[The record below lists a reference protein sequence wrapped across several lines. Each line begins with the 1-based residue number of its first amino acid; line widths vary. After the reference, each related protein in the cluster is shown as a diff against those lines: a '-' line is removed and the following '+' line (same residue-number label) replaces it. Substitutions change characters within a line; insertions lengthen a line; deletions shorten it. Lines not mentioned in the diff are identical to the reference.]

1 MSAKWQCSS
10 CSRPPRYYSGPYICR
25 HCIQECQ
32 TIGFFCRTPKPSW
45 YQSLLRA
52 CVHAFSSL
60 RPLISAGIYHSESH
74 RSLDG
79 GNESLLSNICRIAAA
94 KEVNLLLHNL
104 LPVISPRALIKHQAS
119 TLADLLSK
127 AIWWSSNCLWT
138 TESLKRATAVG
149 HLFVLSGTIKK
160 CQIISLTFSPST
172 FNVDFGDPHNRNK
185 LWHLY

>member
-1 MSAKWQCSS
+1 MSAKWQYSS
-10 CSRPPRYYSGPYICR
+10 CSHPPRYYSGPYICR

-127 AIWWSSNCLWT
+127 AIWWSSMRPLNYWELEKSNCCWS
-138 TESLKRATAVG
+138 SLCPQW
-149 HLFVLSGTIKK
+149 HYKK
-160 CQIISLTFSPST
+160 VPDYKPDI
-172 FNVDFGDPHNRNK
+172 
-185 LWHLY
+185 

>member
-1 MSAKWQCSS
+1 MTMFLMLPSS
-10 CSRPPRYYSGPYICR
+10 QILFWPLHMQTLYSGMPNYR
-25 HCIQECQ
+25 LF
-32 TIGFFCRTPKPSW
+32 FFCRTPKPSW

-52 CVHAFSSL
+52 CVYAFSSL
-60 RPLISAGIYHSESH
+60 RPLISAGVYHSESH

-127 AIWWSSNCLWT
+127 AIWWSSMRALNYWELEKSNCCRS
-138 TESLKRATAVG
+138 SLCPQW
-149 HLFVLSGTIKK
+149 HYKK
-160 CQIISLTFSPST
+160 VPDYKPDI
-172 FNVDFGDPHNRNK
+172 
-185 LWHLY
+185 